1 MTYLLDANVFVTAK
15 NAHYGFDFVP
25 GFWDWLSA
33 SHDTGKIRSIDKVGQ
48 ELLRGHDELADWAK
62 KRPKGFFATC
72 PPAKITPGLTELAKW
87 ASSPEKEFKPSA
99 VAEFLQSA
107 DYYLV
112 AHAAAEGFT
121 VVTHEVPEPNSKKRV
136 KIPDACRHL
145 GVQYVNPFNM
155 LRAEQARFR

>member
-25 GFWDWLSA
+25 GFWDWLIVNHSA
-33 SHDTGKIRSIDKVGQ
+33 GKICSIDKVGQ

-62 KRPKGFFATC
+62 ARPAGFFATS
-72 PPAKITPGLTELAKW
+72 PPARMTPSLISLASW
-87 ASSPEKEFKPSA
+87 ASGTAKDFKLSA
-99 VAEFLQSA
+99 VSEFLQSA

-112 AHAAAEGFT
+112 AHAAAEGYV
-121 VVTHEVPEPNSKKRV
+121 VVTHETPEPNSKKRV

-145 GVQYVNPFNM
+145 GVPYVNPFDM
-155 LRAEQARFR
+155 LRTEQARFR